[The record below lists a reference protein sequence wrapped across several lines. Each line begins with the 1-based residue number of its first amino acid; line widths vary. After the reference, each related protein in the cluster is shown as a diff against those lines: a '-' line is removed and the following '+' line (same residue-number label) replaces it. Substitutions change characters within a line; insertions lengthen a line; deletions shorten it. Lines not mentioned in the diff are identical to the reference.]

1 MILRMTKKEMAV
13 HALTRHG
20 TAHKEPPGN
29 GFCAWG
35 FSNIKHGDDSGGKGR
50 SARRKYLAR
59 GKKYW
64 KMAKEKA

>member
-1 MILRMTKKEMAV
+1 VILRMTPKEMEL
-13 HALTRHG
+13 HAQTRHG
-20 TAHKEPPGN
+20 PTHKEGPGN

-35 FSNIKHGDDSGGKGR
+35 FSNVKHGDDSGNKGQA
-50 SARRKYLAR
+50 ARRKYLAR